1 MIKGVNGYW
10 GIISMTGSFS
20 IVLDFVLENYGIDN
34 IFWIM
39 YIINLVLSAIAYKLG
54 FARKL
59 TLGKSLFVY
68 AMLFVGNYIT
78 TIFSI
83 MKMPMTESL
92 VIIVIVL
99 MIYRGRMYMQR
110 KQKNAT

>member
-1 MIKGVNGYW
+1 
-10 GIISMTGSFS
+10 MTGSFS
-20 IVLDFVLENYGIDN
+20 FVLDMVIDNFGIDN
-34 IFWIM
+34 VFWTM

-59 TLGKSLFVY
+59 SIGKSLIVY
-68 AMLFVGNYIT
+68 VLLALGTYIT

-83 MKMPMTESL
+83 MMLPMTESL

-99 MIYRGRMYMQR
+99 AIYRSRMYLQR
-110 KQKNAT
+110 KQKNAS

>member
-1 MIKGVNGYW
+1 
-10 GIISMTGSFS
+10 MTGSFS
-20 IVLDFVLENYGIDN
+20 FILDYIVENYGTDH

-39 YIINLVLSAIAYKLG
+39 YGINVVLSAIAYKLG

-59 TLGKSLFVY
+59 SIGKNILVYFLLILGT
-68 AMLFVGNYIT
+68 YIT

-83 MKMPMTESL
+83 MMLPMTESL

-99 MIYRGRMYMQR
+99 AIYRFRMHLQR
-110 KQKNAT
+110 KQNNAS